1 MKNNVFSQSLT
12 DFGVE
17 IEIWNDGDHQ
27 FTVSIYIIDS
37 NIITDQ
43 GSILHFVKEECWSE
57 KIIVYQ
63 LYFLVKYFENKEL
76 SKNSFGNESSH

>member
-1 MKNNVFSQSLT
+1 MIKKAFETLAILCHFQFYVKNNVFSQSLT

-17 IEIWNDGDHQ
+17 IEIWHDGDHQ

-43 GSILHFVKEECWSE
+43 GSILHFVKEEC
-57 KIIVYQ
+57 
-63 LYFLVKYFENKEL
+63 
-76 SKNSFGNESSH
+76 

>member
-43 GSILHFVKEECWSE
+43 GSILHFVKEEC
-57 KIIVYQ
+57 
-63 LYFLVKYFENKEL
+63 
-76 SKNSFGNESSH
+76 